1 MYISVISFELVKRML
16 FFVFMIEDYKIY
28 REKLCSFFVFE
39 LVKSKVSRSCFIVDI
54 KIIDYII
61 KEFNENV

>member
-28 REKLCSFFVFE
+28 REKLCLLFVFE